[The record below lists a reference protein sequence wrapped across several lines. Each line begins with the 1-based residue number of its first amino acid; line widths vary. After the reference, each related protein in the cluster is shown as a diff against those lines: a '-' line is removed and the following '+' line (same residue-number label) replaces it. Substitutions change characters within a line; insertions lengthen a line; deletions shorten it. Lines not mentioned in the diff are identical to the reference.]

1 VQDQVRTKPRRG
13 PGRPPNRSGRCL
25 LRIRDLYDRPV
36 PTISFEY
43 FPPKTAEAE
52 EVLLSETTPGLKK
65 LGPAFI
71 SVTYGAGGSTRDNTL
86 RIVNRIRREYAV
98 DAMPHLTC
106 VGHTRDDLVGIM
118 DEIEASGIENVLAL
132 RGDPPKGQTTF
143 QAIEG
148 GFTYASELVR
158 FIRQNHGSHFSV
170 GGAAYPEKHIECGNP
185 AVDLVNLKRKAEE
198 GVDFLITQLFFDNR
212 RYFEFVERARKSGI
226 RQAIVPGIMPITN
239 ASQVER
245 FTVACGA
252 SLPFDLAE
260 ELDRRRNDP
269 AAVMEL
275 GIAHAI
281 EQCVDLLKK
290 GAPGNPLLHAQS
302 QSRHGRNLSGPPQ
315 HGPDDRSPSRL
326 SIFFI
331 RVHSCAFVAQL
342 VFPVRTQSALLSIP
356 SSLPGT
362 FFDVRLL

>member
-1 VQDQVRTKPRRG
+1 MH
-13 PGRPPNRSGRCL
+13 
-25 LRIRDLYDRPV
+25 IRDLFHQHQPV
-36 PTISFEY
+36 FSFEF
-43 FPPKTAEAE
+43 FPPRSEEAAAQLE
-52 EVLLSETTPGLKK
+52 RTIADLRPLEPSFV
-65 LGPAFI
+65 
-71 SVTYGAGGSTRDNTL
+71 SVTYGAGGSTREKTID
-86 RIVNRIRREYAV
+86 IVSRIRRDTGIE
-98 DAMPHLTC
+98 AMAHLTC
-106 VGHTRDDLVGIM
+106 VGSTREELAAVLNRLAAAGVQ
-118 DEIEASGIENVLAL
+118 NVLAL

-290 GAPGNPLLHAQS
+290 GAPGIHFYTLNRSHATVEIFQAL
-302 QSRHGRNLSGPPQ
+302 RNMGLTT
-315 HGPDDRSPSRL
+315 
-326 SIFFI
+326 
-331 RVHSCAFVAQL
+331 AAQ
-342 VFPVRTQSALLSIP
+342 A
-356 SSLPGT
+356 G
-362 FFDVRLL
+362 